1 MRKMVLLEDD
11 LWYLLKR
18 AGWGP
23 KGLTYFA
30 LKLNLLAQVDELLC
44 PPHSL
49 DIVIAVSDQLSVHQG
64 RREEENHVRVPC
76 KKSGIWL

>member
-1 MRKMVLLEDD
+1 MVFAKES
-11 LWYLLKR
+11 R
-18 AGWGP
+18 VGTQ
-23 KGLTYFA
+23 GLTYFA

-49 DIVIAVSDQLSVHQG
+49 DVVIAVSDQLSVHQG

-76 KKSGIWL
+76 KKSGNWL